1 MNKKITKILKNDY
14 IKVFLLSLLIG
25 VLMLL
30 PNIIKN
36 KGLLLLSGDF
46 QTQQIAFNIN
56 VNNEFRNGNTLY
68 TLNNDLGSSIVE
80 GYSFYSVASPLFLLS
95 LIFPAGWY
103 PYLISIFL
111 ILKYAFTG
119 LFAYIYFKDFVKRK
133 ELAML
138 GALLYT
144 FSGFQ
149 IFNMLFF
156 HYHELVMLFPLF
168 LYSIDK
174 LFKDNKKGLFAII
187 FAITILTNFV
197 FAFGELVFLF
207 IYLIINGICKRFKYT
222 PQSVFRFIF
231 ELLIGVGLS
240 MCILI
245 PSTASIF
252 GNPRVGNTLDV
263 KEYFIYPFTQY
274 IKIFQSM
281 LIPTDTINNA
291 SLINTTN
298 WSACEMWIPFFGI
311 FLACVYILKNKKD
324 YLSIISIILLIF
336 MFVPLLN
343 SSFTMFNTH
352 YYARWFYIPSIFIA
366 IMTIKTLDERLEL
379 KKGIILF
386 KVIWELYIIFAVI
399 YVLYIVKTLEIINY
413 YYIFSI
419 CLSLI
424 SIFIAVF
431 LIKKYYK
438 HDKINLLIIPVIICI
453 LLEGYHY
460 IYYQSNHDLN
470 YDENQLYINAINNDL
485 IKDDEFY
492 RVKYLGCMYNMNLY
506 FNEAS
511 IDSFNSSVAPSVFK
525 MYNSLGIYRKQN
537 TSVSLQYKELIDF
550 FSTKYIVSCNSKDLS
565 SYGYKYLYKKGSYT
579 VYLNKQYKEMGI
591 IFNSVATNDELNAL
605 DTVLEKTKLYAS
617 NYIIDDKSKVIINN
631 SKILNSFSKRIGNG
645 LYSELDI
652 SGDATVVYTIPYDD
666 NFVITVNGVKT
677 DYFEI
682 NNGLIGINLEK
693 GSNKVSITYEGNS
706 FKRGLFISLISFIL
720 LLFYCMKKRRKNVM
734 IKIKGGNND
743 KS

>member
-1 MNKKITKILKNDY
+1 MIKKITKLLDNNY
-14 IKVFLLSLLIG
+14 CKVFFLSLLIG
-25 VLMLL
+25 LVMLL

-46 QTQQIAFNIN
+46 QTQQIAFNIS
-56 VNNEFRNGNTLY
+56 VNNEFKSGNTLY

-95 LIFPAGWY
+95 LIFPADWY
-103 PYLISIFL
+103 PYLISVFL

-133 ELAML
+133 ELAIL

-187 FAITILTNFV
+187 LALTILTNYV
-197 FAFGELVFLF
+197 FAFGELIFLV
-207 IYLIINGICKRFKYT
+207 IYLIVNGIFKRFKYT
-222 PQSVFRFIF
+222 PKNIFGFLF

-245 PSTASIF
+245 PSTISMF
-252 GNPRVGNTLDV
+252 SNPRVGNTIDL
-263 KEYFIYPFTQY
+263 KEYFLYPFTQY
-274 IKIFQSM
+274 IKIFQSI
-281 LIPTDTINNA
+281 LIPTDIINNA
-291 SLINTTN
+291 SLINKTN

-311 FLACVYILKNKKD
+311 FLACVYIIKNKKD
-324 YLSIISIILLIF
+324 YLSVLAIILLIF

-343 SSFTMFNTH
+343 SSFTMFNTQ

-366 IMTIKTLDERLEL
+366 IMTIKALDERLEL
-379 KKGIILF
+379 KKGIVLF
-386 KVIWELYIIFAVI
+386 KIIWELYIIFAII
-399 YVLYIVKTLEIINY
+399 YILYIVKTLEIINY
-413 YYIFSI
+413 YYIFSV
-419 CLSLI
+419 CLSLV
-424 SIFIAVF
+424 SIFIAIFV
-431 LIKKYYK
+431 IKKYYK
-438 HDKINLLIIPVIICI
+438 SDKIRLLIIPVIICI

-460 IYYQSNHDLN
+460 IDYQSNHDLK
-470 YDENQLYINAINNDL
+470 YDENQLYINALNNDL

-492 RVKYLGCMYNMNLY
+492 RVKYVGCIYNMNLY

-511 IDSFNSSVAPSVFK
+511 IDSFNSSIAPSVFK
-525 MYNSLGIYRKQN
+525 MYNSLDIYRKQN
-537 TSVSLQYKELIDF
+537 TSVSLQYKELLNF
-550 FSTKYIVSCNSKDLS
+550 LSTKYIVTCNSQDLTE
-565 SYGYKYLYKKGSYT
+565 YGYKYLYKKGSYT
-579 VYLNKQYKEMGI
+579 VYLNEQYQDIGI
-591 IFNSVATNDELNAL
+591 IFDSVVTNDELNSV

-617 NYIIDDKSKVIINN
+617 NYIIDDKSKIIINN
-631 SKILNSFSKRIGNG
+631 SKVLNSFSKKISNG
-645 LYSELDI
+645 LYSELELSD
-652 SGDATVVYTIPYDD
+652 DATVVYTIPYDD
-666 NFVITVNGVKT
+666 NFVITVNGAKT

-682 NNGLIGINLEK
+682 NNGLIGINLAK
-693 GSNKVSITYEGNS
+693 GNNEVRIVYEATN
-706 FKRGLFISLISFIL
+706 FKKGLAIGFVCLVL
-720 LLFYCMKKRRKNVM
+720 LVFYSKKRRKAPALR
-734 IKIKGGNND
+734 
-743 KS
+743 